1 MILFFNGFAEAKI
14 QVNDFK
20 KKDFNHYDV
29 FSVEKIKKYFE
40 KKKYKKFKFKQFF
53 PKKKIINLKKD
64 RMGSYTINVKKKN
77 LILSGP
83 LLQPHGFIY
92 ASK

>member
-1 MILFFNGFAEAKI
+1 MVSIEAKI

-40 KKKYKKFKFKQFF
+40 KKSIKNLSLSSFF
-53 PKKKIINLKKD
+53 Q
-64 RMGSYTINVKKKN
+64 KKN
-77 LILSGP
+77 
-83 LLQPHGFIY
+83 Y
-92 ASK
+92 